1 MPGIKKGI
9 SGAIQVGYNFGII
22 GNIDGKKLQPAI
34 EAIKYMTSRKI
45 QKNLVLKEMI
55 VSGITSLYDEEDIC
69 SNIKFCDFYKYPQLI
84 MKPENK
90 FKSDDYFEKFT
101 HYFFDFLYKNE
112 SAPNALKKM
121 EDLTKV
127 YSISID
133 TNESHIGITFLIIYI
148 CLLIIIPSS
157 LILIFIKKFRNNFYF
172 LPETFWII
180 SIMGIVMIL
189 LSGFTKIGK
198 ITVFKCHVNCF
209 LITLGYTFIYI
220 PFLYKLI
227 VVFPD
232 NNNIY
237 LMWVYKNKYLF
248 FSIFVAIDI
257 LLNAVTLV
265 KPYHVKV
272 NFVDEGE
279 NYYICDSKHNAI
291 INLAVSAIIGYKF
304 LLLLIMLLLI
314 FIEWNMTRI
323 KIDIR
328 LIFTSLYL
336 NIIAFLILMLF
347 NSFKINNYILYYV
360 IQEILILLI
369 VLSNFISLY
378 IIRIFLK
385 GFNIEVEESRL
396 LENLRNTSNQT
407 LTRDK
412 SHVTSTSFSEE
423 ISYKTGKS
431 STSNSVLYKI
441 VDNHKDEF
449 TFTDSSFKI

>member
-1 MPGIKKGI
+1 
-9 SGAIQVGYNFGII
+9 
-22 GNIDGKKLQPAI
+22 
-34 EAIKYMTSRKI
+34 
-45 QKNLVLKEMI
+45 
-55 VSGITSLYDEEDIC
+55 
-69 SNIKFCDFYKYPQLI
+69 
-84 MKPENK
+84 
-90 FKSDDYFEKFT
+90 
-101 HYFFDFLYKNE
+101 
-112 SAPNALKKM
+112 
-121 EDLTKV
+121 
-127 YSISID
+127 
-133 TNESHIGITFLIIYI
+133 
-148 CLLIIIPSS
+148 
-157 LILIFIKKFRNNFYF
+157 
-172 LPETFWII
+172 
-180 SIMGIVMIL
+180 
-189 LSGFTKIGK
+189 
-198 ITVFKCHVNCF
+198 
-209 LITLGYTFIYI
+209 
-220 PFLYKLI
+220 
-227 VVFPD
+227 
-232 NNNIY
+232 
-237 LMWVYKNKYLF
+237 
-248 FSIFVAIDI
+248 
-257 LLNAVTLV
+257 
-265 KPYHVKV
+265 
-272 NFVDEGE
+272 
-279 NYYICDSKHNAI
+279 
-291 INLAVSAIIGYKF
+291 
-304 LLLLIMLLLI
+304 MLLLI